1 MSAHTIATQRTRWAS
16 VIGVGLTL
24 TLLIALTA
32 AAAAS
37 EGSRL
42 VTFIVFAATTAPV
55 AFGGAWALI
64 PDPDAADPV
73 VHIEETV
80 EHEWAQSA
88 ASGSFTDLITAM
100 GLALVVQSVLD
111 TASIPHLVFLVLGM
125 GDFAVRYAVLRRRA
139 A

>member
-1 MSAHTIATQRTRWAS
+1 M
-16 VIGVGLTL
+16 
-24 TLLIALTA
+24 
-32 AAAAS
+32 
-37 EGSRL
+37 
-42 VTFIVFAATTAPV
+42 TFIVFAATTGPV

-88 ASGSFTDLITAM
+88 TSGAFTDLITAM

-111 TASIPHLVFLVLGM
+111 TASIPHQVFLVLGM